1 MDRDC
6 FVDTTVLAEVLLK
19 ANANRRKARAKLRE
33 YNSSIL
39 PIYAIKELKAG
50 PLKHYIWL
58 HNKLVDLKSFSRTL
72 RAIHN
77 AFHKPYQK
85 GTAEEALEMA
95 AQTLVGSNFA
105 SANSAQKTDAALA
118 DALRLSIRR
127 RIDIAWRER
136 RKVTTDVA
144 DELSCYAEIAHEYNE
159 QTEFIDDER
168 RTCDLSNECSLA
180 SGFRKRRG
188 ELRKLISAIKESD
201 RPEDRR
207 RKGCLYDLLERPPK
221 TFTPETCLSLGDAY
235 FALQCSKDCAIL
247 TSNYKDH
254 IVLGNALG
262 KDVDEYRTS

>member
-6 FVDTTVLAEVLLK
+6 FVDTTVLAELLLK

-33 YNSSIL
+33 YNRSIL

-58 HNKLVDLKSFSRTL
+58 HNRLVDLKSFSRTL

-77 AFHKPYQK
+77 SFHRLYLK

-95 AQTLVGSNFA
+95 TQTLVGSNLA
-105 SANSAQKTDAALA
+105 SANTPQKTDAALA
-118 DALRLSIRR
+118 DAYRLSIRR
-127 RIDIAWRER
+127 RIDLAWRER
-136 RKVTTDVA
+136 RKVTTDLA
-144 DELSCYAEIAHEYNE
+144 DELPCYAEIAHEYNE
-159 QTEFIDDER
+159 QTGFIDDEHR
-168 RTCDLSNECSLA
+168 RCELSDECSLA
-180 SGFRKRRG
+180 AGFRKRRG

-207 RKGCLYDLLERPPK
+207 RRGCLYELLARPPK
-221 TFTPETCLSLGDAY
+221 TFDPENCLSLGDAY
-235 FALQCSKDCAIL
+235 FALQCPKGCAIL

-254 IVLGNALG
+254 ILLGNALG